1 MQAMTGGSAGDIDR
15 ICLTASG
22 GPFRLSSV
30 DEMARMSP
38 TEALAHPNWSMGP
51 KVTIDSATLMNKAL
65 ELIEAHHL
73 FSVGPERLEVL
84 IHPQSIVHC
93 LVYFRDGSVI
103 AQMSCPDMR
112 TPIAYSLAWPVRMD
126 APTAR
131 LDLAK
136 LGTLSFEAPDEIR
149 FPSLRLAREVL
160 KSGRSSGTVLNAAN
174 EVAVAAFLS
183 RRLGFLAIARL
194 VEATLEKAAH
204 LATREAQNVDDVLAI
219 DAEAR
224 NMANSLLSR
233 FAEAEA
239 AN

>member
-1 MQAMTGGSAGDIDR
+1 
-15 ICLTASG
+15 
-22 GPFRLSSV
+22 
-30 DEMARMSP
+30 
-38 TEALAHPNWSMGP
+38 
-51 KVTIDSATLMNKAL
+51 
-65 ELIEAHHL
+65 
-73 FSVGPERLEVL
+73 
-84 IHPQSIVHC
+84 
-93 LVYFRDGSVI
+93 
-103 AQMSCPDMR
+103 
-112 TPIAYSLAWPVRMD
+112 
-126 APTAR
+126 
-131 LDLAK
+131 
-136 LGTLSFEAPDEIR
+136 
-149 FPSLRLAREVL
+149 VL